1 MRPDTGAQVASTPGL
16 GAPALAGAQRALLAA
31 VGAGA
36 SLEQVCER
44 LDLGAAAASRVLLE
58 LELLGQ
64 LRAEPGLWW
73 TRC

>member
-1 MRPDTGAQVASTPGL
+1 MVSTLISSAVRGRGNSAACLAS
-16 GAPALAGAQRALLAA
+16 AA

-44 LDLGAAAASRVLLE
+44 LDLGAAAASRALLE